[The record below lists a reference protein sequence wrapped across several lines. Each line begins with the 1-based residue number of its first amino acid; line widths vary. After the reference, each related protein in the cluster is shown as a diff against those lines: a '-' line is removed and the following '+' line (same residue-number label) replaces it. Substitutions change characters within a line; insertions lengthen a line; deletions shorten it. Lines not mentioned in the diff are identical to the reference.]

1 MLPWPSL
8 CFLPHA
14 QLLGFALGRR
24 VWDVSADA
32 AKQAHKRYRA
42 MGHVLPR
49 QVLHG
54 SMGSWHTVAEREGK
68 QGSPSYSK
76 LNLESVQGMDHWQT
90 YLTVAPQQGACN
102 SRACKSA
109 FSIKKGSNFGPVFG
123 ARNWSQKW
131 VQNLNHLALV

>member
-1 MLPWPSL
+1 MGPS
-8 CFLPHA
+8 
-14 QLLGFALGRR
+14 
-24 VWDVSADA
+24 
-32 AKQAHKRYRA
+32 RA

-102 SRACKSA
+102 SNACKSA
-109 FSIKKGSNFGPVFG
+109 FSIKKGSNFGPVSG
-123 ARNWSQKW
+123 ARNGSQKC
-131 VQNLNHLALV
+131 VQNLNHLALVQYTFLMFLLEMGNFQAPFLGHFWNPEMGPEK